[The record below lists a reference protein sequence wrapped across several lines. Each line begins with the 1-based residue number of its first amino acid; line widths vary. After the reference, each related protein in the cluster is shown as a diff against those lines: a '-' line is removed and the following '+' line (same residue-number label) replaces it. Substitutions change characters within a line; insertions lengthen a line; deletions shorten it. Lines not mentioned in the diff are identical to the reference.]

1 MKYCPNCGSQ
11 MEEGAKYCNIC
22 GTKLAAQ
29 TPVQNANQNN
39 YGYDPNYQS
48 NVVTP
53 QKGVNVNAIIGFVT
67 SLSLSFYP
75 VGLVFSILGLID
87 AKKTNHGK
95 GLAIAGIIIA
105 SILAF
110 SEIVE
115 ILQQLILY

>member
-11 MEEGAKYCNIC
+11 IDEGAQYCNIC

-29 TPVQNANQNN
+29 TPVQNANPNN
-39 YGYDPNYQS
+39 YGYNPNYQS

-67 SLSLSFYP
+67 SLSFYP

-105 SILAF
+105 SILTFA
-110 SEIVE
+110 EIVE
-115 ILQQLILY
+115 IIQQLILY

>member
-11 MEEGAKYCNIC
+11 IEEGAQYCNIC

-39 YGYDPNYQS
+39 YGYNPNYQS

-67 SLSLSFYP
+67 SLSFYP
-75 VGLVFSILGLID
+75 VGLVFSILGLVD

-95 GLAIAGIIIA
+95 GLSIAGIIIA

-110 SEIVE
+110 VEIVD
-115 ILQQLILY
+115 IIQQLMLY